1 MEIGDTLQNRYRIEA
16 SLGQGGMGTV
26 YRGYDM
32 LLDRPVAIKILRW
45 TPADGQ
51 SSLDSEGR
59 TRLLNEAQ
67 AAARLSHPN
76 IVAVYDAGEVDG
88 IPFIV
93 MQYVAGHSLHRWVEE
108 GRPAPVDDVLDIARQ
123 LCAAL
128 EHAHASGVIH
138 RDIKP
143 ENVLLG
149 DDGVARLTDF
159 GLARSLSS
167 RLTVEGAIIGTVF
180 YLAPEL
186 ALGQPYDGRA
196 DLYSLGVMLYELL
209 AGRLPFIADEPI
221 SVISQHLYAPVVP
234 PSTYNSQ
241 ISPALDALILR
252 LMSKSPADRPISAES
267 VRQALVRLE
276 SPVVV
281 DSTEAAWPLER
292 IAHGRMVGRARE
304 LAEVQRLWQ
313 RAAAGQGQVLLISGE
328 PGIGKT
334 RLARE
339 LSARAE
345 VSGGLALL
353 AACYAE
359 SSAPYAPVAR
369 LIRLAFTATSRPP
382 RAPLDLSE
390 STLDALGMLAPDC
403 CGERQMRERPE
414 LDPRADQQRLF
425 DSLVTLFRALAR
437 RAPVLIIFEDVHWA
451 DSGTLAL
458 VRRLARH
465 VPDLPLLLVLTYR
478 EVELGESRVLS
489 DLLYELNRQR
499 LGERIKLTRL
509 SRDETGELLAAMF
522 ADQPGPEFV
531 DLIYRETEGNPF
543 FVEEVC
549 KALVDE
555 GRISHQ
561 SGHWQASSLAEMGVP
576 QSVRMA
582 IEARVGRLPGAA
594 QDVLRLAAVFGREFD
609 YDLLQA
615 VSAGAENQSGNGHLS
630 EEALIDAL
638 EAAQRA
644 QLIVEAPRPG
654 GQPRPSRLS
663 FSFTHALIPSALLD
677 DMSTMRRQRLHRR
690 AGLALERLASERP
703 ADYPK
708 DRLAARLSHHFIEA
722 GDHARAVGYLLQAG
736 DQARLLFVYPE
747 AIQAYEQ
754 AHEFL
759 EEQGQYEA
767 AARTLMKLGLVYH
780 LAYDFPRSRQAY
792 QQGFELWQQ
801 AISRSDESAGRGGRP
816 APASRPFHAASGNP
830 RSLDPASVGDEGTG
844 NFTFLLF
851 EGLADLTPEN
861 DLVPAV
867 ARSWEILQDGQRYIF
882 RLRRDARWSDGA
894 PLTAQD
900 FVFAWRRTLNPA
912 NRSPLASLLYDVRG
926 ARSFHSGENPD
937 PASLGVSA
945 PDDWTLVV
953 ELDEPVGY
961 FLYIMAHYAAF
972 PVPRHALLA
981 HGDAWATPEYL
992 VCNGPFRLAS
1002 WQVEKSMTLER
1013 NPHYTGRFYGN
1024 LQKVEFDLVYDRE
1037 RFLASYEAGEL
1048 DVVGL
1053 SAKHLERMRYR
1064 YPGEYITSPTP
1075 GLSFIGFNQ
1084 AFPPLD
1090 NPLVRRALVHATD
1103 RAGLVDLL
1111 SQGYPMPVKGGFLP
1125 PGIQGYSPEIG
1136 LAYDPDLA
1144 RRLLAQAGYPGGQ
1157 GFPELNLY
1165 LIESKELDRMSEF
1178 IQRGWQEILGIR
1190 LHFQHSDLIK
1200 FVSTPDL
1207 PGLWYITW
1215 VADYPDADNFLRVA
1229 LEHYQV
1235 LQTWDNPEFK
1245 RMIEAA
1251 RRSLDLQ
1258 QRAQI
1263 YRDADRLLINDA
1275 VLMPLNYTRHHL
1287 LVKPWIKNF
1296 RPGPHHFYFLKEVIL
1311 EA

>member
-26 YRGYDM
+26 YRGYDL

-45 TPADGQ
+45 TSADGQ
-51 SSLDSEGR
+51 ASLDSEGR
-59 TRLLNEAQ
+59 ARLLNEAQ

-76 IVAVYDAGEVDG
+76 IVAVYDAGDVG
-88 IPFIV
+88 GTPFII

-108 GRPAPVDDVLDIARQ
+108 GRPAPVEAVLDIARQ

-149 DDGVARLTDF
+149 EDGIARLTDF

-167 RLTVEGAIIGTVF
+167 RLTVEGTIVGTVF

-234 PSTYNSQ
+234 PSTYNSH
-241 ISPALDALILR
+241 ISPALDTLILR
-252 LMSKSPADRPISAES
+252 LMSKSPADRPASAEA
-267 VRQALVRLE
+267 VRQALTRLE
-276 SPVVV
+276 VPGVAGVA
-281 DSTEAAWPLER
+281 EAAWPLER
-292 IAHGRMVGRARE
+292 IARGRMVGRARE

-313 RAAAGQGQVLLISGE
+313 RTAAGQGQVLLISGE

-359 SSAPYAPVAR
+359 ISAPYAPVAQ
-369 LIRLAFTATSRPP
+369 LIRLAFAATAPSS

-403 CGERQMRERPE
+403 CGGPRQLRERPE
-414 LDPRADQQRLF
+414 LDPQADQQRLLN
-425 DSLVTLFRALAR
+425 SLVTLFQALTR
-437 RAPVLIIFEDVHWA
+437 RAPLLVIFEDVHWA
-451 DSGTLAL
+451 DSGTLVL
-458 VRRLARH
+458 VRHLARQ

-478 EVELGESRVLS
+478 EMELGEARALN

-499 LGERIKLTRL
+499 LGDRIKLTRL
-509 SRDETGELLAAMF
+509 SHDETGELLAAMF

-531 DLIYRETEGNPF
+531 NLIYRETEGNPF
-543 FVEEVC
+543 FIEEVC

-555 GRISHQ
+555 GRILHR

-594 QDVLRLAAVFGREFD
+594 QEVLRLAAIFGREFD

-615 VSAGAENQSGNGHLS
+615 VSAGIEGQSGNGHLS

-644 QLIVEAPRPG
+644 QLIAEAARPEA
-654 GQPRPSRLS
+654 QPRPSRLS

-690 AGLALERLASERP
+690 AGLALERLAGERP

-708 DRLAARLSHHFIEA
+708 DRLATRLSHHFIEA

-736 DQARLLFVYPE
+736 DQARLLFAYPE

-754 AHEFL
+754 AREFL
-759 EEQGQYEA
+759 EEQGEYDV

-792 QQGFELWQQ
+792 QQGFELWHL
-801 AISRSDESAGRGGRP
+801 AASRPGAGGSAGP
-816 APASRPFHAASGNP
+816 APASRPFHAASGDP
-830 RSLDPASVGDEGTG
+830 RTLDPCRVNDMGTG
-844 NFTFLLF
+844 EFTLQLF
-851 EGLADLTPEN
+851 EGLANLTPEA
-861 DLVPAV
+861 DIVPAV
-867 ARSWEILQDGQRYIF
+867 AHSWEVLEGGQRYVF
-882 RLRRDARWSDGA
+882 RLRPDACWSDGT
-894 PLTAQD
+894 PLTAHD
-900 FVFAWRRTLNPA
+900 FVLGWRRTLDPA
-912 NRSPLASLLYDVRG
+912 TASPIASLLYDVRG
-926 ARSFHSGENPD
+926 ARLFHAGQVTD
-937 PASLGVSA
+937 PAALGVSA
-945 PDDWTLVV
+945 VDDWTLLV

-961 FLYIMAHYAAF
+961 FIYLMAHIAAF

-981 HGDAWATPEYL
+981 HGDAWATPEHL
-992 VCNGPFRLAS
+992 VCNGPFCLAS
-1002 WQVEKSMTLER
+1002 WEPGQSLTLER
-1013 NPHYTGRFYGN
+1013 NPFYTGRFTGN
-1024 LQKVEFDLVYDRE
+1024 LQSIEFDLVYDRE
-1037 RFLASYEAGEL
+1037 RFQGRYEADEL
-1048 DVVGL
+1048 DLVGL

-1064 YPGEYITSPTP
+1064 YPGEYITFPAP

-1084 AFPPLD
+1084 SHPPL
-1090 NPLVRRALVHATD
+1090 NNTLVRQALAHATD
-1103 RAGLVDLL
+1103 RTALVNLL
-1111 SQGYPMPVKGGFLP
+1111 ARGYPMPATGGFLP
-1125 PGIQGYSPEIG
+1125 PGIPGYSADCG
-1136 LAYDPDLA
+1136 LAYNPDRA
-1144 RRLLAQAGYPGGQ
+1144 RELFAQAGFPGGQ
-1157 GFPELNLY
+1157 GFPELTLHTLY
-1165 LIESKELDRMSEF
+1165 SKDMDSRAEF
-1178 IQRGWQEILGIR
+1178 IQRSWREVLGVT
-1190 LHFQHSDLIK
+1190 LQMTHSDLLE
-1200 FVSTPDL
+1200 SYHSQDM

-1215 VADYPDADNFLRVA
+1215 IADYPDADNFLRVA
-1229 LEHYQV
+1229 LSHYQI
-1235 LQTWDNPEFK
+1235 LKHWNNPEFN
-1245 RMIEAA
+1245 RLVADA
-1251 RRSLDLQ
+1251 RRCQDPLRRLQ
-1258 QRAQI
+1258 M
-1263 YRDADRLLINDA
+1263 YHDADRLLTQDA
-1275 VLMPLNYTRHHL
+1275 VLLPLTYVRQHL
-1287 LVKPWIKNF
+1287 LVKPWVKNF
-1296 RPGPHHFYFLKEVIL
+1296 RPGLYHFSFLKDVIL
-1311 EA
+1311 DV